1 MLMDMMQVRCMR
13 VSMCYWFMRMS
24 VTMNSYRYL
33 TMAVGMVSVIMGMG
47 VFMLQ
52 HLILM
57 LVFMP
62 FRDMQNDTRYHQRR
76 AA

>member
-1 MLMDMMQVRCMR
+1 MLMDMMQVRRMR
-13 VSMCYWFMRMS
+13 VPMCYWFMRMS

-52 HLILM
+52 RLMLM

-62 FRDMQNDTRYHQRR
+62 FRDMQHDTRHHQRCT
-76 AA
+76 A